1 MVILRENNDEF
12 LERGGGGDFSTSPKS
27 ATFFSETRAGGS
39 KGVFFP
45 KIHQNLIIRTS
56 LTGPLVTKASL
67 ESRQKRD
74 RARTGNRRG
83 QNGNATTSRQKS
95 QR

>member
-1 MVILRENNDEF
+1 MVILRENNDAF
-12 LERGGGGDFSTSPKS
+12 LERGGGGDFSTSRKS
-27 ATFFSETRAGGS
+27 ATLFSETRE
-39 KGVFFP
+39 FFP
-45 KIHQNLIIRTS
+45 KIHPNLIIRTS